1 MNKKYQKN
9 GLLYSFIASVI
20 IATFLAVLLVFTYVR
35 QNNVAKYLDE
45 NYSLLVDWNK
55 GEVSKD
61 PDAVDVPKVE
71 YKGLKKS
78 ETASSSSDNTSSSN
92 DDNYK
97 FNTQNPDEWSVVLT
111 RIQDNKPITL
121 ADIQFAN
128 IYFKVYIDNQLAK
141 ISNPTAEQ
149 KQAVENGKTMMDE
162 IEKFYQNANTY
173 NRNITN
179 EERSIMLSN
188 IHEIID
194 VMVRFAG

>member
-1 MNKKYQKN
+1 MKKKFQKN
-9 GLLYSFIASVI
+9 GLLYSLIASVI
-20 IATFLAVLLVFTYVR
+20 IAIVLAVLLVFTYVR

-45 NYSLLVDWNK
+45 NYSLLVNWNK

-78 ETASSSSDNTSSSN
+78 DTTASSSDNASSS

-121 ADIQFAN
+121 TDIQFAN

-162 IEKFYQNANTY
+162 IEKFYQYANTY

>member
-1 MNKKYQKN
+1 MKKKFKKN
-9 GLLYSFIASVI
+9 GLLYSLIASVI
-20 IATFLAVLLVFTYVR
+20 IVIALAVLLVFTYVR

-45 NYSLLVDWNK
+45 NYSLIVDWNK

-78 ETASSSSDNTSSSN
+78 DTTASSSDNTSSS

-121 ADIQFAN
+121 TDIQFAN
-128 IYFKVYIDNQLAK
+128 IYFKVYIDHQLGK

-162 IEKFYQNANTY
+162 IEKFYQYANTY
-173 NRNITN
+173 NRNITK